1 MFSNIELI
9 KHILDEIEF
18 VLVNTKDK
26 TFDQVFDDEV
36 LNRAIIRS
44 LEIIGEASKKLHPD
58 FKSKYV
64 QIDWKALAGTRD
76 KLIHDY
82 FGVDYDIV
90 WDIIKN
96 ELPDLGNELKR
107 IIELNS

>member
-9 KHILDEIEF
+9 KHITDEIEF
-18 VLVNTKDK
+18 VLINTKDK
-26 TFDQVFDDEV
+26 NFEQVFDDTI
-36 LNRAIIRS
+36 LSRAIIRS
-44 LEIIGEASKKLHPD
+44 LEIVGEASKKLHPD
-58 FKSKYV
+58 FKSQNP
-64 QIDWKALAGTRD
+64 QIDWKAIAGTRD

-96 ELPDLGNELKR
+96 ELPELKFELEK
-107 IIELNS
+107 IIERNS